1 MSRRLIL
8 GIIYPSYKIDG
19 APMNIA
25 LARAADGL
33 PRRAFTV
40 EDIRRMI
47 EAGVIGEDERFELIE
62 GDLVMMSAKHVGHD
76 RIKHVL
82 NMALVRAAPAGVLV
96 GIEATLQ
103 LARDVL
109 VEPDVTV
116 ISSSVYNV
124 DPKTFA
130 QPRAEDVLL
139 LIEVAASSLTY
150 DRRVKARLY
159 ARHGIREFWVIDA
172 NEGVTW
178 IHTGPS
184 GDGWS
189 SIVER
194 GPNETL

>member
-1 MSRRLIL
+1 
-8 GIIYPSYKIDG
+8 
-19 APMNIA
+19 MNIA
-25 LARAADGL
+25 LTHAADGL
-33 PRRAFTV
+33 PRRAFNV

-62 GDLVMMSAKHVGHD
+62 GDLVMMSAKHAGHD
-76 RIKHVL
+76 RIKHLL

-96 GIEATLQ
+96 GVEATLQ

-116 ISSSVYNV
+116 ISSSVYNI

-130 QPRAEDVLL
+130 QPRPEDILL

-150 DRRVKARLY
+150 DRKVKARLY

-172 NEGVTW
+172 NERVTW

-194 GPNETL
+194 GSNDTLATTALPNFSIRLCDID